1 LTVYLDAIWLL
12 NLCID
17 ASLLLLTAIIL
28 KRSIQKVRLFVSA
41 LVGSTIVLF
50 MLTPYFTVVSHP
62 TMKLLF
68 SIVMVLIAF
77 GFKRFRYFFQALLTF
92 YFSTFL
98 LGGGMLGVH
107 FFMSSDIE
115 VWNGIIATKSTG
127 LGSPIS
133 WMFVVIGFP
142 ILWYFSKNR
151 IEDMEMKNIQYEQL
165 VEVSISIDDKSV
177 ILKGLVDS
185 GNQLYDPI
193 TKSPVMILDV
203 NKVKGFL
210 PAEVIEKSDGID
222 SFSTGQ
228 SNHPWESR
236 LRIIPYRGVGQKH
249 EFLVAIKPDFVKIIQ
264 NQEQIYV
271 KKVLIGLSNST
282 LSSDDEFDC
291 IIHPKMLLHS
301 SIQSA

>member
-1 LTVYLDAIWLL
+1 
-12 NLCID
+12 
-17 ASLLLLTAIIL
+17 LLLLTAVIL
-28 KRSIQKVRLFVSA
+28 KRKLKKIRLFLSA
-41 LVGSTIVLF
+41 LVGSSIVIF
-50 MLTPYFTVVSHP
+50 MLTPYFSIVSHP
-62 TMKLLF
+62 VVKLLF
-68 SIVMVLIAF
+68 SIFMVLIAF

-107 FFMSSDIE
+107 FFMNSDFE
-115 VWNGIIATKSTG
+115 VWNGVVTTKSTG

-151 IEDMEMKNIQYEQL
+151 LEDMEMKNIQYDQL
-165 VEVSISIDDKSV
+165 VEISISIDDQS
-177 ILKGLVDS
+177 ITLKGLVDS

-203 NKVKGFL
+203 NKAKGFL
-210 PAEVIEKSDGID
+210 PSEIIEKSDGLD
-222 SFSTGQ
+222 SFSA
-228 SNHPWESR
+228 SKSIHPWESR
-236 LRIIPYRGVGQKH
+236 LRIIPYRGVGQQH
-249 EFLVAIKPDFVKIIQ
+249 EFLIALKPDFVKIHQ
-264 NQEQIYV
+264 NQEHTYV
-271 KKVLIGLSNST
+271 KKVLIGLSHAS

-291 IIHPKMLLHS
+291 IIHPKMLLQS